1 MKLDRLVRV
10 CGRLQCG
17 GLGPFIFHI
26 QPTVV
31 LDVSIDSWADFING
45 FGHGYDGMMGNFHL
59 LLSLVACMRLTNW
72 RIKIL
77 NAKVPTRKFR

>member
-26 QPTVV
+26 QSTVV

-45 FGHGYDGMMGNFHL
+45 FGYGYDGMMGDIPSF
-59 LLSLVACMRLTNW
+59 AQPRRLHEAN
-72 RIKIL
+72 
-77 NAKVPTRKFR
+77 